1 MDKEKLDSVMDQI
14 KQVYSLRDDREITPE
29 SELKEDL
36 NTISMQYFAMMS
48 IIKDEFGKNV
58 SYSQVK
64 ACKTIQDVLD
74 LGES

>member
-14 KQVYSLRDDREITPE
+14 RQVYSLRDDREITPE
-29 SELKEDL
+29 SELKEGL
-36 NTISMQYFAMMS
+36 STISMQYFAMMS

-58 SYSQVK
+58 TYSQVK
-64 ACKTIQDVLD
+64 ACRTIQDVLD